1 MDMNWNATRVAP
13 SILAGIMGLVMVSVS
28 GIAYASNYSAL
39 VQRGSSAFKTKFA
52 PTSELLAISDGEVTL
67 PSVVGETFALQWR
80 VFIPPGTKT
89 LQMTMYT
96 LASAPESK
104 VLMRFGSPPTGTA
117 ANVTP
122 ENAAAVDITKIVQRL
137 TSNTNLELPFS
148 APASAGAIRLSGR
161 SSELTQT
168 ILTTT
173 GGWLYINALQV
184 PGSRIFELNSSV
196 TVDESCYRSW
206 FADAQFD
213 ALGNPAEDVVH
224 TCAGPIPLTS
234 IALSGNSLVKGSNNT
249 ITITPSPS
257 AASTSSCTPVYG
269 SGVSNLVNIHN
280 GVISLAAGSYSITS
294 SQTVTIQCGTA
305 SATLRVEPTF
315 VALTGIALSA
325 SSLLKGSTNTVSISP
340 LPSNASLPQC
350 TALNSFGTSSSQ
362 LQITPAGVISN
373 VASSAAISDTL
384 VLTIQCGTV
393 SAPLSLIAPMQVV
406 ESGTPDSLVLSFD
419 WAPEAADL
427 GSAANVWIAAR
438 LPASAFFVTTDTWF
452 FNTRPAWQL
461 LLLPNADLYRYT
473 SFTSLAAKHTISFET
488 GLPKDAM
495 KYYGLE
501 IYMGYRT
508 TTGAFK
514 NLGKIWPQ

>member
-1 MDMNWNATRVAP
+1 M
-13 SILAGIMGLVMVSVS
+13 
-28 GIAYASNYSAL
+28 
-39 VQRGSSAFKTKFA
+39 
-52 PTSELLAISDGEVTL
+52 
-67 PSVVGETFALQWR
+67 
-80 VFIPPGTKT
+80 
-89 LQMTMYT
+89 
-96 LASAPESK
+96 
-104 VLMRFGSPPTGTA
+104 
-117 ANVTP
+117 
-122 ENAAAVDITKIVQRL
+122 
-137 TSNTNLELPFS
+137 
-148 APASAGAIRLSGR
+148 
-161 SSELTQT
+161 
-168 ILTTT
+168 
-173 GGWLYINALQV
+173 
-184 PGSRIFELNSSV
+184 
-196 TVDESCYRSW
+196 
-206 FADAQFD
+206 
-213 ALGNPAEDVVH
+213 
-224 TCAGPIPLTS
+224 
-234 IALSGNSLVKGSNNT
+234 
-249 ITITPSPS
+249 
-257 AASTSSCTPVYG
+257 
-269 SGVSNLVNIHN
+269 
-280 GVISLAAGSYSITS
+280 
-294 SQTVTIQCGTA
+294 
-305 SATLRVEPTF
+305 RVEPTF
-315 VALTGIALSA
+315 VALTGISFSA

-495 KYYGLE
+495 TYYGLE
-501 IYMGYRT
+501 IHMGYRT
-508 TTGAFK
+508 TTGEFK
-514 NLGKIWPQ
+514 SLGKIWPQ